1 MTHSSAESFKR
12 IILAEREMLLTEL
25 ARFLSP
31 GEKYALVDFPDHSN
45 VGDSAIWLGEISLL
59 HQLSGELPSY
69 VCTHFDYDRHA
80 LERSVPEGPIFFN
93 GGGNMGD
100 LWPDNQRF
108 REKILMDFPDRKVI
122 MLPGSIHFNDKRNIE
137 VFARAIEQSRDA
149 HLFVRD
155 ERSLAVAQ
163 DNLESTVTLSPDAA
177 LGLGQL
183 AQPQEPSVRAFA
195 LLRTDP
201 EASSVDYRGLRS
213 AEVVIDDWLIE
224 PMINRG
230 SMRNRAIITTIFAG
244 SFSRQQAKARH
255 YNRIAQARVD
265 RGLKQLCQGEI
276 VITDRL
282 HAHILCT
289 LMGKAHVALD
299 NSYGK
304 VSGYWGRWHRDV
316 SNVRFAT
323 NVHQIVPALK
333 ELGFEDVARDIQGAQ

>member
-1 MTHSSAESFKR
+1 MTRSSAESFNR
-12 IILAEREMLLTEL
+12 IIHAEREMLLAEL

-59 HQLSGELPSY
+59 RKLSGELPSY
-69 VCTHFDYDRHA
+69 VCTHSDYDRHA
-80 LERSVPEGPIFFN
+80 LERSVPAGPIFFH
-93 GGGNMGD
+93 GGGNIGD
-100 LWPDNQRF
+100 LWPANQRF
-108 REKILMDFPDRKVI
+108 RERILIDFPDRKVI
-122 MLPGSIHFNDKRNIE
+122 LLPSSIHFIDKRKIE
-137 VFARAIEQSRDA
+137 VFAEALGRSKDS

-155 ERSLAVAQ
+155 ERSLAFAQ
-163 DNLESTVTLSPDAA
+163 HHLESTVTLSPDAA

-183 AQPQEPSVRAFA
+183 AQPQEPSIRAFA

-201 EASSVDYRGLRS
+201 EVSSADYRGLRS

-224 PMINRG
+224 PTINRG

-244 SFSRQQAKARH
+244 SISRQQAKARH
-255 YNRIAQARVD
+255 YNRIAQTRVD

-276 VITDRL
+276 VISDRL

-289 LMGKAHVALD
+289 LMGKAHIALD

-316 SNVRFAT
+316 SNIRFAT
-323 NVHQIVPALK
+323 NVDQIVPALK
-333 ELGFEDVARDIQGAQ
+333 ELGFEDVARDIQNAQ